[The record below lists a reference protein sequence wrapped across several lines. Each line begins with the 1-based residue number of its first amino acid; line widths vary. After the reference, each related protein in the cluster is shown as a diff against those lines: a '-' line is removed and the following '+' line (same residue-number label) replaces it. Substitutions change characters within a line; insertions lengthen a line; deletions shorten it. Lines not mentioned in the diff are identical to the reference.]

1 VLSDIRYQVQ
11 VQCRRE
17 IRNEGAEGHK
27 TRRGE
32 GGQGGEERRGGAA
45 AAAAAAVPLTHGI
58 RAGYEH
64 ACVERLDVS
73 ESLPAGMDGQSKQ
86 SRADQIRSE
95 RLRERSAD

>member
-1 VLSDIRYQVQ
+1 VQ
-11 VQCRRE
+11 R
-17 IRNEGAEGHK
+17 G
-27 TRRGE
+27 TRQGE
-32 GGQGGEERRGGAA
+32 ERADKEERRGGAA

-86 SRADQIRSE
+86 SRADQIKSDQ
-95 RLRERSAD
+95 SD